1 MIFRGLAALLAA
13 FLAGCQSPGPITAED
28 SMLSLALAEGEWPSI
43 TRELVEVDEA
53 HEELW
58 DWPSGALRT
67 VRTRRQS
74 YLPYDF
80 NDPEDLVENISRWP
94 TFVRTEVDLESV
106 RTGRNAM
113 GAFLYATAVKRDRL
127 CFYMLQAIPPFQP
140 PNTAPV
146 NTSEISDGYVSM
158 YQCALASTTTL
169 AALETRGLEFATALD
184 RRW

>member
-1 MIFRGLAALLAA
+1 MNLRGFAVLLAA
-13 FLAGCQSPGPITAED
+13 FLAGCQSPGPIAAED
-28 SMLSLALAEGEWPSI
+28 SMLSLALADGEWPPI

-74 YLPYDF
+74 YLPYNF
-80 NDPEDLVENISRWP
+80 TDPEDLVENISRWP

-113 GAFLYATAVKRDRL
+113 GEFFYASAVKRDRL

-140 PNTAPV
+140 PNTVPV
-146 NTSEISDGYVSM
+146 DRSEISDGYISM
-158 YQCALASTTTL
+158 YQCALARTTTL
-169 AALETRGLEFATALD
+169 AALETRGLTFANALD